1 MSAMG
6 GELSLSCPSCGERF
20 PSALPLDEAT
30 FVKVRLIDHA
40 ESCRNCGHTQS
51 FTKGDYYF
59 FERLG

>member
-1 MSAMG
+1 MDS
-6 GELSLSCPSCGERF
+6 EGERF

-40 ESCRNCGHTQS
+40 ESCRSCGHTQS